1 MNFLKIFSGGMLMM
15 SLLKAIIELLNWK
28 EEIHMGNCE
37 RDFDKL
43 ADAID
48 VVIKFIERVGK

>member
-1 MNFLKIFSGGMLMM
+1 M
-15 SLLKAIIELLNWK
+15 SLLSAVIELLNWK
-28 EEIHMGNCE
+28 EEIHMGNCQ

-48 VVIKFIERVGK
+48 VVILFVERVGK

>member
-1 MNFLKIFSGGMLMM
+1 M
-15 SLLKAIIELLNWK
+15 SLLSAVIELLNWK
-28 EEIHMGNCE
+28 EEIHMGNCQ

-48 VVIKFIERVGK
+48 VVVKFIERVEK

>member
-1 MNFLKIFSGGMLMM
+1 MN
-15 SLLKAIIELLNWK
+15 LLSAVIELLNWK
-28 EEIHMGNCE
+28 EEIHMGNCQ

-48 VVIKFIERVGK
+48 VVVKFIERVEK

>member
-1 MNFLKIFSGGMLMM
+1 MM

-28 EEIHMGNCE
+28 EEIHIGNCE

-43 ADAID
+43 AEAID
-48 VVIKFIERVGK
+48 VVVGFIERVEK

>member
-1 MNFLKIFSGGMLMM
+1 M
-15 SLLKAIIELLNWK
+15 SLLSAVIELLNWK

-43 ADAID
+43 AEAID
-48 VVIKFIERVGK
+48 GVVKFIEMVEK

>member
-1 MNFLKIFSGGMLMM
+1 M
-15 SLLKAIIELLNWK
+15 SLLSAVIELLNWK
-28 EEIHMGNCE
+28 EDIHTGKCE

-43 ADAID
+43 AEAID

>member
-1 MNFLKIFSGGMLMM
+1 MN
-15 SLLKAIIELLNWK
+15 LLSAVIELLNWK
-28 EEIHMGNCE
+28 EEIHMGNCQ

-48 VVIKFIERVGK
+48 VVVRFIERVEK

>member
-1 MNFLKIFSGGMLMM
+1 M
-15 SLLKAIIELLNWK
+15 SLLSAVIELLNWK
-28 EEIHMGNCE
+28 EEIHMGNCQ

-48 VVIKFIERVGK
+48 VVVRFIERVEK

>member
-1 MNFLKIFSGGMLMM
+1 M
-15 SLLKAIIELLNWK
+15 SLLSAVIELLNWK
-28 EEIHMGNCE
+28 EEIHIGKCG

-48 VVIKFIERVGK
+48 VVIKFVERVEK

>member
-1 MNFLKIFSGGMLMM
+1 M
-15 SLLKAIIELLNWK
+15 SLLSAVIELLNWK

-43 ADAID
+43 ADAIG
-48 VVIKFIERVGK
+48 VVVKFIERVEK